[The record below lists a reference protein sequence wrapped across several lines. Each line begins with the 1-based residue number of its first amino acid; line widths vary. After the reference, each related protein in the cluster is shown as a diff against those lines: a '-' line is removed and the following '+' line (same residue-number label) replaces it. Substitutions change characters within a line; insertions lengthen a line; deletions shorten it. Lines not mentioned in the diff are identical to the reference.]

1 MMKKFARTFLFA
13 GLCGFGLMAGPAL
26 GEGETLAMLDRL
38 DPGNWMLRMR
48 GSGGGEERIC
58 IGSGRDLVQLRHSD
72 LDCEQVV
79 VLDRPSEVTVQYTC
93 PGNGYGRTT
102 IRRETDGLIQID
114 SQGIRNGLP
123 FAFAAEGRRLGT
135 CPR

>member
-1 MMKKFARTFLFA
+1 MMKKFAGTFVFA
-13 GLCGFGLMAGPAL
+13 GLCGLGLMAGPAL
-26 GEGETLAMLDRL
+26 GESGALAMLDRL

-48 GSGGGEERIC
+48 GSGGSEERMC
-58 IGSGRDLVQLRHSD
+58 IASGRDLVQLRHSG

-93 PGNGYGRTT
+93 PGIGYGRTT